1 MADLLINGKDALQ
14 EWGVRMGTG
23 FMDAIDVPCQ
33 MKEYIEN
40 DSRLEHGKRV
50 ITSNPKLDA
59 RTLTL
64 PFTIQGETESD
75 YQAKKKSFYN
85 ELYKGKMDIQIP
97 VVSGDVYHLVYTGG
111 STSYAQNRQRTFC
124 KFSVK
129 FQEPNPS
136 NRV

>member
-64 PFTIQGETESD
+64 PFTIQGKTESD

-97 VVSGDVYHLVYTGG
+97 VVSGDVYHLVYMGG

-129 FQEPNPS
+129 FQEPDPS

>member
-1 MADLLINGKDALQ
+1 MGNLLINGKDALQ

-23 FMDAIDVPCQ
+23 FLDAIDVPCQ

-50 ITSNPKLDA
+50 ITNNPKIAA
-59 RTLTL
+59 RILTL
-64 PFTIQGETESD
+64 PFTIHGDTESD
-75 YQAKKKSFYN
+75 YQTKKKAFYD
-85 ELYKGKMDIQIP
+85 ELYKGKLDIQIP
-97 VVSGDVYHLVYTGG
+97 IVSDEVYHLVYTGG

-136 NRV
+136 NRL

>member
-14 EWGVRMGTG
+14 EWGVRMGSG

-40 DSRLEHGKRV
+40 ESRLEHGKRV
-50 ITSNPKLDA
+50 ITSNPRIA
-59 RTLTL
+59 SRSVTL
-64 PFTIQGETESD
+64 PFTIQGKNESD
-75 YQAKKKSFYN
+75 YKLKKKSFLD
-85 ELYKGKMDIQIP
+85 ELYKGNIDIKIP
-97 VVSGDVYHLVYTGG
+97 PASDDVFHLVYTGG
-111 STSYAQNRQRTFC
+111 STSYGQNRQRTFC